1 MRKWV
6 PPIKS
11 PPFNQTT
18 IKGQGGYPMELTSKD
33 IQLSIQ
39 VGKSYYITF
48 CGELKD
54 IEEKS
59 RSSIRKVVGNARTEV
74 YVERVEYNREHAE
87 LKCPCCGSR
96 KAKYLRQVKERWV
109 WYADINDIAVMVG
122 FRAGRWKCSS
132 CGRTYNDY
140 PLGVM
145 SYSRHSMIMMISVL
159 KSLKKESIES
169 VCRKYHIDHK
179 TIPKK
184 VKKKISVASTDL
196 NAAYWRVLKEWKKD
210 IKIIE
215 TRPTFTPSI
224 RSTKTDH

>member
-48 CGELKD
+48 CGELKN

-59 RSSIRKVVGNARTEV
+59 RSSIRK
-74 YVERVEYNREHAE
+74 
-87 LKCPCCGSR
+87 
-96 KAKYLRQVKERWV
+96 
-109 WYADINDIAVMVG
+109 
-122 FRAGRWKCSS
+122 
-132 CGRTYNDY
+132 NDY